1 MGVNLFGLTANSVR
15 AHMFPQLSDFSV
27 NSSPTLVIAGECVE
41 EEAGELAAK
50 LYAEDVAASAI
61 TNSLDSNGLHSA
73 AWLWCVRTLR
83 LMVALQLLKR
93 MSQQY
98 PELAKAYQDELDKR
112 LKDLDARGGTALGD
126 DTLESGDVPPDG
138 PTTHINTFG
147 IEVSAA
153 DDMSSLADGVLRRS
167 DAL

>member
-15 AHMFPQLSDFSV
+15 AHMFPQLSDFDA
-27 NSSPTLVIAGECVE
+27 NSSPTSTIAAECVE

-50 LYAEDVAASAI
+50 LYTEGVVASAI
-61 TNSLDSNGLHSA
+61 VSTLDANGLHSA

-93 MSQQY
+93 MSQQF

-112 LKDLDARGGTALGD
+112 LADLEARGGTALGD
-126 DTLESGDVPPDG
+126 DTLDTGDAPADG
-138 PTTHINTFG
+138 PTTHINTYG
-147 IEVSAA
+147 IEVSAS
-153 DDMSSLADGVLRRS
+153 DDMSSLADDVLRRS
-167 DAL
+167 DEL

>member
-15 AHMFPQLSDFSV
+15 AHMFPQLSDFDA
-27 NSSPTLVIAGECVE
+27 NSSPTLTIAAECVE

-50 LYAEDVAASAI
+50 LYTEGVTASAI
-61 TNSLDSNGLHSA
+61 VSTLDANSLHSA

-93 MSQQY
+93 MSQQF
-98 PELAKAYQDELDKR
+98 PELAKAYQTELDVR
-112 LKDLDARGGTALGD
+112 LKDLAATGATALGD
-126 DTLESGDVPPDG
+126 EALDTGDSPADG
-138 PTTHINTFG
+138 PTTHLNQYSLT
-147 IEVSAA
+147 VDDA
-153 DDMSSLADGVLRRS
+153 DDMSSAVPSLRKD